1 MRLST
6 LAVLDALDTNLTP
19 ELIEEGFVYEL
30 ISKIQTM
37 RKESGFEVMDHI
49 LVSLNGNDR
58 LSEIAAKNK
67 DAICGKVLAED
78 IVSGRELSVSKEWN
92 VNGEKVTISIEKQ

>member
-1 MRLST
+1 
-6 LAVLDALDTNLTP
+6 
-19 ELIEEGFVYEL
+19 
-30 ISKIQTM
+30 
-37 RKESGFEVMDHI
+37 MDHI

-67 DAICGKVLAED
+67 DTICGKVLAED